1 MQAVYSI
8 GRRTSQEVLDEV
20 ALKIGRP
27 GSKYDSGFYYSFP
40 RKEDEKHSACN
51 EFTQITVAVRNQ
63 KDARDVCEMLKE
75 FLGNDVRYGLC
86 SCWLNKTLLRVFIPC
101 VLNLKVAFTK
111 TLDATFF
118 ISISYINQIILW
130 EKNEK
135 RFVRWLNENTS
146 K

>member
-1 MQAVYSI
+1 MKAVYSI

-27 GSKYDSGFYYSFP
+27 GSKYNSGFYYSYP
-40 RKEDEKHSACN
+40 NEDEEENSVRS

-86 SCWLNKTLLRVFIPC
+86 SC
-101 VLNLKVAFTK
+101 
-111 TLDATFF
+111 
-118 ISISYINQIILW
+118 
-130 EKNEK
+130 
-135 RFVRWLNENTS
+135 
-146 K
+146 